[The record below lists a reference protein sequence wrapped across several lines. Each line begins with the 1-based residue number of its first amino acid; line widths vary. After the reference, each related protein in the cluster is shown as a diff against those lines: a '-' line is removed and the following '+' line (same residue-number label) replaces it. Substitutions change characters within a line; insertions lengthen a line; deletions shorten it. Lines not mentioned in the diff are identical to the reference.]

1 MKLGNAP
8 VSESRRSWDTVKAAF
23 EAALALE
30 QQFDEIYVAPTVVTT
45 ERGPERS
52 AQCNAVPR
60 WVWEASERLTDARCD
75 AEEALIFFP
84 APDLAGALWKI
95 EYARPR
101 WEAMEDWPEC
111 WWSAVLADL
120 RRFVADPHM
129 AWLSER
135 DALLREYNAAA
146 DAFTNEAK
154 LLEAA
159 QAIEQRIHAT
169 PATSRDGLLAKLLL
183 VVADGALALD
193 DTAIAAFNEAKALGL
208 IEHLS

>member
-1 MKLGNAP
+1 MKPSNSIMPEG
-8 VSESRRSWDTVKAAF
+8 RQSWDTVKAAF
-23 EAALALE
+23 EAASSLE
-30 QQFDEIYVAPTVVTT
+30 QKFDATYVDSVVTAKP
-45 ERGPERS
+45 GPERS
-52 AQCNAVPR
+52 AQLDTVPA
-60 WVWEASERLTDARCD
+60 WVWGVSKSLTDARCA
-75 AEEALIFFP
+75 AEEALILFP
-84 APDLAGALWKI
+84 APDLAAALWKI

-101 WEAMEDWPEC
+101 WEGFDDWPKE
-111 WWSAVLADL
+111 WWDAALADL

-129 AWLSER
+129 GWIVER
-135 DALLREYNAAA
+135 DALLREYNNTG
-146 DAFTNEAK
+146 DALTYASE

-169 PATSRDGLLAKLLL
+169 PATCRDGLLAKLLL